1 MDCCCRGVATAE
13 VSSQTAYCACG
24 ESGRIVAKQTVVHQ
38 LKNEKL
44 QLVSDEEY
52 RFCNSPDCEVV
63 YYTGSGE
70 NFTVAD
76 LRELVTSKAKGDVRP
91 LCYCFGFTEGD
102 MRDEIA
108 QTGETSIPAQVT
120 QFIKDKL
127 CACEI
132 RNSSGVCCLGE
143 INKTVKRLAIQFAVQ
158 ANKGEESYG

>member
-1 MDCCCRGVATAE
+1 MDCCCSGVTTAE
-13 VSSQTAYCACG
+13 VSPQTDYCECG
-24 ESGRIVAKQTVVHQ
+24 EPGRIVAKQTVVHQ

-44 QLVSDEEY
+44 QFVSDEEY
-52 RFCNSPDCEVV
+52 RFCNSRDCDVV
-63 YYTGSGE
+63 YYTRSGE

-76 LRELVTSKAKGDVRP
+76 LYELVTSKAAGDVRP

-120 QFIKDKL
+120 QFIKEKL

-132 RNSSGVCCLGE
+132 RNPSGSCCLGE
-143 INKTVKRLAIQFAVQ
+143 INRTVKDSLGLANVAGYDP
-158 ANKGEESYG
+158 K